1 MTASPRITRRAAGGI
16 LRPAGLALA
25 LIAALAVGGATPGRA
40 AAAPRPARTAAAKP
54 APAVTTPAAETR
66 HVVAYYFYTS
76 IRCASCRAIEAWSR
90 EAIEGAF
97 AEQIRDGRLVW
108 KPVNTDL
115 EGNEHFVKDF
125 KLYTKSLVLVDV
137 VRGKRREWRNLEK
150 VWQLLQDKPGFVRY
164 VQDETRSFLAEHS

>member
-1 MTASPRITRRAAGGI
+1 MNASRGASLRPAAPTLRRGWLALAVIAGLLAGTTASTRAAG
-16 LRPAGLALA
+16 
-25 LIAALAVGGATPGRA
+25 TPG
-40 AAAPRPARTAAAKP
+40 PARTVAAKP
-54 APAVTTPAAETR
+54 AATVAPPAAATR
-66 HVVAYYFYTS
+66 QVVAYYFYTTY
-76 IRCASCRAIEAWSR
+76 RCASCRAIEAWSR